1 MIEFGLLAE
10 AILTTNDLHDLV
22 VTVIYSVLGL
32 LIFAAFIWVV
42 IKATPFPVIKEI
54 EQDQNV
60 ALAILMGSAMIG
72 LAIII
77 ASALH
82 G

>member
-1 MIEFGLLAE
+1 MFNLNLLAE
-10 AILTTNDLHDLV
+10 SILTTNDLHDLI
-22 VTVIYSVLGL
+22 VTIIYSIVGL
-32 LIFAAFIWVV
+32 LIFSGFFWLV
-42 IKATPFPVIKEI
+42 IKVTPFPVIKEI
-54 EQDQNV
+54 EKDQNV
-60 ALAILMGSAMIG
+60 ALAILMGAAIIG